1 MSTVST
7 TDFSSLDLHPDLL
20 KNLSSLGYE
29 SMTPIQALSLPAIL
43 SGEDVI
49 GQGKTGSGKTAAFGL
64 GLLQKLDVKSFKAQ
78 SIVLCPTRELA
89 DQVAAEIRK
98 LARAIHNIKVL
109 TLCGGA
115 PFGPQIG
122 SLEHGVHIVVG
133 TPGRIEE
140 HLRKGTLKLGSITTL
155 VLDEAD
161 RMLDMGFQDTIDEI
175 IEKIPKKRQTLLF
188 SATFP
193 DEISDI
199 AERVMQNPTM
209 VEAPSTHEES
219 TIKQYFYKAN
229 SADDR
234 MTALRLLLAKHK
246 PESVLIFCNTKIDT
260 QDVADE
266 LVYYG
271 FYALAI
277 HGDLDQ
283 RERDQAL
290 IRFSNKS
297 VSVLVAT
304 DVAARGL
311 DIDALDMVVNFNIAH
326 DPEVHVH
333 RIGRTGRAGRSG
345 IACTLYG
352 DRETHKL
359 DALELDID
367 FDRYTDPLPSDSY
380 LDKPIKKPLMTT
392 LKIDGGK
399 KQKLRPGDIVGGL
412 TGKGGIPGD
421 KIGKINVSSNWSY
434 VAVSSEL
441 VKVALKKISNDK
453 LKGRSFRVRILS

>member
-1 MSTVST
+1 LSS
-7 TDFSSLDLHPDLL
+7 TDFSTLDLHPDLL
-20 KNLSSLGYE
+20 KNLTTLGYD
-29 SMTPIQALSLPAIL
+29 SMTPIQQLSLPVIL
-43 SGEDVI
+43 SGKDVI

-64 GLLQKLDVKSFKAQ
+64 GLLQKLNVKSFKAQ

-89 DQVAAEIRK
+89 DQVASEIRK

-140 HLRKGTLKLGSITTL
+140 HLRKGTLKLDHITTL

-161 RMLDMGFQDTIDEI
+161 RMLDMGFQDTIDQI
-175 IEKIPKKRQTLLF
+175 IEKIPTQRQTLLF

-193 DEISDI
+193 DEIASI
-199 AERVMQNPTM
+199 AERVMQNPAM

-234 MTALRLLLAKHK
+234 MMALRLLLAKYK
-246 PESVLIFCNTKIDT
+246 PDSVLVFCNTKIDT

-266 LVYYG
+266 LIYYG

-297 VSVLVAT
+297 ISVLVAT

-311 DIDALDMVVNFNIAH
+311 DIDSLDMVINFNIAH
-326 DPEVHVH
+326 DAEVHVH

-359 DALELDID
+359 NALELDIEP
-367 FDRYTDPLPSDSY
+367 DPLPSDSL
-380 LDKPIKKPLMTT
+380 LDKPIKKPAMTT

-412 TGKGGIPGD
+412 TGKDGIPGD
-421 KIGKINVSSNWSY
+421 KIGKIIVASNWSY

-441 VKVALKKISNDK
+441 VKQALKKISNDK
-453 LKGRSFRVRILS
+453 LKGRSFRVRILSRK

>member
-1 MSTVST
+1 MST

-140 HLRKGTLKLGSITTL
+140 HLRKKTLKLDHINTL

-175 IEKIPKKRQTLLF
+175 IEKIPSKRQTLLF

-193 DEISDI
+193 NEIS
-199 AERVMQNPTM
+199 
-209 VEAPSTHEES
+209 
-219 TIKQYFYKAN
+219 
-229 SADDR
+229 
-234 MTALRLLLAKHK
+234 
-246 PESVLIFCNTKIDT
+246 
-260 QDVADE
+260 
-266 LVYYG
+266 
-271 FYALAI
+271 
-277 HGDLDQ
+277 
-283 RERDQAL
+283 
-290 IRFSNKS
+290 
-297 VSVLVAT
+297 
-304 DVAARGL
+304 
-311 DIDALDMVVNFNIAH
+311 
-326 DPEVHVH
+326 
-333 RIGRTGRAGRSG
+333 
-345 IACTLYG
+345 
-352 DRETHKL
+352 
-359 DALELDID
+359 
-367 FDRYTDPLPSDSY
+367 
-380 LDKPIKKPLMTT
+380 
-392 LKIDGGK
+392 
-399 KQKLRPGDIVGGL
+399 
-412 TGKGGIPGD
+412 
-421 KIGKINVSSNWSY
+421 
-434 VAVSSEL
+434 
-441 VKVALKKISNDK
+441 
-453 LKGRSFRVRILS
+453 

>member
-1 MSTVST
+1 MNS
-7 TDFSSLDLHPDLL
+7 TDFSSLSLKPDLL

-29 SMTPIQALSLPAIL
+29 SMTPIQALSLPIIL

-64 GLLQKLDVKSFKAQ
+64 GLLQKLDTTSFKAQ
-78 SIVLCPTRELA
+78 SLVLCPTRELA
-89 DQVAAEIRK
+89 DQVASEIRK

-109 TLCGGA
+109 TLCGGT

-122 SLEHGVHIVVG
+122 SLEHGTHIVVG

-140 HLRKGTLKLGSITTL
+140 HLRKGTLKLDNINTL

-161 RMLDMGFQDTIDEI
+161 RMLDMGFQDTIDQI
-175 IEKIPKKRQTLLF
+175 IEKIPSHRQTLLF
-188 SATFP
+188 SATYP
-193 DEISDI
+193 DEIASITD
-199 AERVMQNPTM
+199 RVMQNPTV
-209 VEAPSTHEES
+209 VEASSVDEES
-219 TIKQYFYKAN
+219 TIKQYFHLTN
-229 SADDR
+229 TDDER
-234 MTALRLLLAKHK
+234 MIALRLLLVKHK
-246 PESVLIFCNTKIDT
+246 PDSALVFCNTKNDT

-266 LVYYG
+266 LAYYK
-271 FYALAI
+271 FYAISI

-290 IRFSNKS
+290 IRFSNGS

-311 DIDALDMVVNFNIAH
+311 DIDDLDMVINFNIAH
-326 DPEVHVH
+326 DPEVHTH
-333 RIGRTGRAGRSG
+333 RIGRTGRAGKHG
-345 IACTLYG
+345 IACTLYS
-352 DRETHKL
+352 DREMRKL
-359 DALELDID
+359 DALEID
-367 FDRYTDPLPSDSY
+367 LVGCNDPLPNDNY
-380 LDKPIKKPLMTT
+380 LDKPLKKPTMTT

-421 KIGKINVSSNWSY
+421 KIGKINVGSNWSY

-441 VKVALKKISNDK
+441 VKTALKKIQNDK
-453 LKGRSFRVRILS
+453 LKGKTFRVRILS

>member
-1 MSTVST
+1 
-7 TDFSSLDLHPDLL
+7 
-20 KNLSSLGYE
+20 
-29 SMTPIQALSLPAIL
+29 MTSIQQLSLPEIL
-43 SGEDVI
+43 SGKDVI

-89 DQVAAEIRK
+89 DQVASEIRK

-140 HLRKGTLKLGSITTL
+140 HLRKGTLKLDHITTL

-161 RMLDMGFQDTIDEI
+161 RMLDMGFQDTIDQI
-175 IEKIPKKRQTLLF
+175 IEKIPAQRQTLLF

-193 DEISDI
+193 DEIASI
-199 AERVMQNPTM
+199 AERVMHNPTM

-234 MTALRLLLAKHK
+234 MMALRLLLAKYK
-246 PESVLIFCNTKIDT
+246 PDSVLVFCNTKIDT

-266 LVYYG
+266 LIYYG

-297 VSVLVAT
+297 ISVLVAT

-311 DIDALDMVVNFNIAH
+311 DIDSLDMVINFNIAH
-326 DPEVHVH
+326 DAEVHVH

-352 DRETHKL
+352 DREIHKL
-359 DALELDID
+359 NALELDIEP
-367 FDRYTDPLPSDSY
+367 DPLPGDSL
-380 LDKPIKKPLMTT
+380 LDKPIKKPAMTT

-399 KQKLRPGDIVGGL
+399 KHKLRPGDIVGGL
-412 TGKGGIPGD
+412 TGKDGIPGD
-421 KIGKINVSSNWSY
+421 KIGKIIVASNWSY

-441 VKVALKKISNDK
+441 VKQALKKISNDK
-453 LKGRSFRVRILS
+453 LKGRSFRVRVLS

>member
-1 MSTVST
+1 MSS
-7 TDFSSLDLHPDLL
+7 TDFSTLDLHPDLL
-20 KNLSSLGYE
+20 KNLTTLGYD
-29 SMTPIQALSLPAIL
+29 SMTPIQQLSLPVIL
-43 SGEDVI
+43 SGKDVI

-64 GLLQKLDVKSFKAQ
+64 GLLQKLNVKSFKAQ

-89 DQVAAEIRK
+89 DQVASEIRK

-140 HLRKGTLKLGSITTL
+140 HLRKGTLKLDHITTL

-161 RMLDMGFQDTIDEI
+161 RMLDMGFQDTIDQI
-175 IEKIPKKRQTLLF
+175 IEKIPTQRQTLLF

-193 DEISDI
+193 DEIASI

-234 MTALRLLLAKHK
+234 MMALRLLLAKYK
-246 PESVLIFCNTKIDT
+246 PDSVLVFCNTKIDT

-266 LVYYG
+266 LIYYG

-297 VSVLVAT
+297 ISVLVAT

-311 DIDALDMVVNFNIAH
+311 DIDSLDMVINFNIAH
-326 DPEVHVH
+326 DAEVHVH

-345 IACTLYG
+345 IACTL
-352 DRETHKL
+352 
-359 DALELDID
+359 
-367 FDRYTDPLPSDSY
+367 
-380 LDKPIKKPLMTT
+380 
-392 LKIDGGK
+392 
-399 KQKLRPGDIVGGL
+399 
-412 TGKGGIPGD
+412 
-421 KIGKINVSSNWSY
+421 
-434 VAVSSEL
+434 
-441 VKVALKKISNDK
+441 
-453 LKGRSFRVRILS
+453 

>member
-1 MSTVST
+1 VIILSS
-7 TDFSSLDLHPDLL
+7 TDFSTLDLHPDLL
-20 KNLSSLGYE
+20 KNLTTLGYD
-29 SMTPIQALSLPAIL
+29 SMTSIQQLSLPEIL
-43 SGEDVI
+43 SGKDVI

-89 DQVAAEIRK
+89 DQVASEIRK

-140 HLRKGTLKLGSITTL
+140 HLRKGTLKLDHITTL

-161 RMLDMGFQDTIDEI
+161 RMLDMGFQDTIDQI
-175 IEKIPKKRQTLLF
+175 IEKIPAQRQTLLF

-193 DEISDI
+193 DEIASI

-234 MTALRLLLAKHK
+234 MIALRLLLAKHK
-246 PESVLIFCNTKIDT
+246 PDSVLVFCNTKIDT

-266 LVYYG
+266 LIYYG

-297 VSVLVAT
+297 ISVLVAT

-311 DIDALDMVVNFNIAH
+311 DIDSLDMVINFNIAH
-326 DPEVHVH
+326 DAEVHVH

-352 DRETHKL
+352 DREIHKL
-359 DALELDID
+359 NALELDIEP
-367 FDRYTDPLPSDSY
+367 DPLPGDSL
-380 LDKPIKKPLMTT
+380 LDKPIKKPAMTT

-399 KQKLRPGDIVGGL
+399 KHKLRPGDIVGGL
-412 TGKGGIPGD
+412 TGKDGIPGD
-421 KIGKINVSSNWSY
+421 KIGKIIVASNWSY

-441 VKVALKKISNDK
+441 VKQALKKISNDK
-453 LKGRSFRVRILS
+453 LKGRSFRVRVLS

>member
-1 MSTVST
+1 
-7 TDFSSLDLHPDLL
+7 
-20 KNLSSLGYE
+20 
-29 SMTPIQALSLPAIL
+29 MTSIQQLSLPEIL
-43 SGEDVI
+43 SGKDVI

-89 DQVAAEIRK
+89 DQVASEIRK

-140 HLRKGTLKLGSITTL
+140 HLRKGTLKLDHITTL

-161 RMLDMGFQDTIDEI
+161 RMLDMGFQDTIDQI
-175 IEKIPKKRQTLLF
+175 IEKIPAQRQTLLF

-193 DEISDI
+193 DEIASI

-234 MTALRLLLAKHK
+234 MMALRLLLAKYK
-246 PESVLIFCNTKIDT
+246 PDSVLVFCNTKIDT

-266 LVYYG
+266 LIYYG

-297 VSVLVAT
+297 ISVLVAT

-311 DIDALDMVVNFNIAH
+311 DIDSLDMVINFNIAH
-326 DPEVHVH
+326 DAEVHVH

-352 DRETHKL
+352 DREIHKL
-359 DALELDID
+359 NALELDIEP
-367 FDRYTDPLPSDSY
+367 DPLPGDSL
-380 LDKPIKKPLMTT
+380 LDKPIKKPAMTT

-399 KQKLRPGDIVGGL
+399 KHKLRPGDIVGGL
-412 TGKGGIPGD
+412 TGKDGIPGD
-421 KIGKINVSSNWSY
+421 KIGKIIVASNWSY

-441 VKVALKKISNDK
+441 VKQALKKISNDK
-453 LKGRSFRVRILS
+453 LKGRSFRVRVLS